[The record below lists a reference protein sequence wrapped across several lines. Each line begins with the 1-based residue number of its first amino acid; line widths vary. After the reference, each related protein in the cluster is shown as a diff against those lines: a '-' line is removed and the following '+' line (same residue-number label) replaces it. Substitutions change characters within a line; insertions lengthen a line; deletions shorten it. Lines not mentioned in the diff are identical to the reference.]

1 MSRVMTVMSRVMS
14 RVDEQVDERDEQGD
28 INCGNVATSL
38 DEDERQA

>member
-14 RVDEQVDERDEQGD
+14 RVDEQVDECDEQGD
-28 INCGNVATSL
+28 MNCGNEATSL